1 MEGVKM
7 KSNKI
12 ATVAL
17 LLGLT
22 VLCNKPVMA
31 ASTSVTLSAT
41 PNPSGNYVS
50 LNWTNSDKSQPYSYM
65 LYSKSAHES
74 SFQSIPAKDHVKVLN
89 IYPDAFDTSVCPN
102 ITFKSSLDGKTYT
115 LKSSA
120 AIKMWMEQANSTSSS
135 GYGKGL
141 ISVTPVAISAFNS
154 NPNAYLKN
162 SDGSYKY
169 DVAFIGAWDANMNQ
183 DMNNSAETAIDTY
196 ISKGCGVLFG
206 HDTVMT
212 TKPYFMKLA
221 TKYLNMV
228 VADHTVI
235 PSYGGS
241 EILINKKGL
250 LTNYPWNLGNPGNA
264 LQVPLSHTWGQFAM
278 GDNWMVYSKHTTYP
292 ATSLLT
298 SYQGKSGANNF
309 YLTTWNNT
317 AMIQTGHSNG
327 QASADE
333 QKVLA
338 NTLFYLA
345 QITTDTSWNDHK
357 GQDMDAPNKPSISGV
372 SHNTARTQYTANFS
386 APDNGTGYQYY
397 VTATGQKNGA
407 KYTSPTVSASIKTG
421 IEGYSVVVDHS
432 SGTVPGGSIT
442 TTSGSY
448 TFSRP
453 SGSDFYVHVR
463 AVDKAGN
470 LSSTATYHVDEKVSV
485 THSAATYTINPN
497 SGTPFTATD
506 VTLKNNSTIPVK
518 VFLQDLTL
526 ASNSPFAI
534 NNVSP
539 TKYADW
545 NKLTAAQTKAEI
557 ALGFRIKETS
567 PGSGTWASISQT
579 GILYPTGT
587 DKTLLGTLNPNAAG
601 TLVLLAKH
609 GLAWDAGYTVKQNLQ
624 LSFEVQ

>member
-1 MEGVKM
+1 MPIV
-7 KSNKI
+7 
-12 ATVAL
+12 L
-17 LLGLT
+17 LLSVIVGISGDHKAFAAATIGLT
-22 VLCNKPVMA
+22 
-31 ASTSVTLSAT
+31 AT
-41 PNPSGNYVS
+41 PSPSSNSVQ
-50 LNWTNSDKSQPYSYM
+50 LKWTNSDKSQPYSYM

-74 SFQSIPAKDHVKVLN
+74 SFQSIPAKNKVQVLN
-89 IYPDAFDTSVCPN
+89 VYPDNFSDPLHGTSER
-102 ITFKSSLDGKTYT
+102 ITFKDALNGITYNVP
-115 LKSSA
+115 KSASA
-120 AIKMWMEQANSTSSS
+120 KMWMEKANSESSS

-141 ISVTPVAISAFNS
+141 VTVVLCPLSTFNS
-154 NPNAYLKN
+154 NPNAQFKN
-162 SDGSYKY
+162 SDGSYQF
-169 DVAFIGAWDANMNQ
+169 DVLFFGAWDANMNQ
-183 DMNNSAETAIDTY
+183 DMSASAKSAVDTY
-196 ISKGCGVLFG
+196 ISKGYGVLFG
-206 HDTVMT
+206 HDTAIYGSRPNFTSLISKYSNMIVDDYSKISYYGDT
-212 TKPYFMKLA
+212 TIK
-221 TKYLNMV
+221 
-228 VADHTVI
+228 I
-235 PSYGGS
+235 Q
-241 EILINKKGL
+241 KKGL
-250 LTNYPWNLGNPGNA
+250 LTNYPWSLGDVGKILNIPM
-264 LQVPLSHTWGQFAM
+264 SHTAGQFSM
-278 GDNWMVYSKHTTYP
+278 GDRWMTYP
-292 ATSLLT
+292 KSTIQANNGGHLITI
-298 SYQGKSGANNF
+298 YNGKQGGNNF
-309 YLTTWNNT
+309 YLETWNNT

-397 VTATGQKNGA
+397 VTATGQKNGM

-421 IEGYSVVVDHS
+421 IKGYSVVVDHS
-432 SGTVPGGSIT
+432 SGTVPDGSIT

-470 LSSTATYHVDEKVSV
+470 LSSTATYHVDEKVSI
-485 THSAATYTINPN
+485 THSAGAAYTIDPN
-497 SGTPFTATD
+497 NGTPFTATD

-518 VFLQDLTL
+518 VILQDLTL
-526 ASNSPFAI
+526 ASNSPLAI

-579 GILYPTGT
+579 GSIYPTESG
-587 DKTLLGTLNPNAAG
+587 KTLLGTLNPNATG

-609 GLAWDAGYTVKQNLQ
+609 GLAWDAGYTVRQNLQ
-624 LSFEVQ
+624 LSFEVP